1 MDVLRA
7 LSAPNLDIRKKT
19 LDIALDLIDAR
30 NIDEVGGCSGW
41 VLRVGAVVGW
51 GAAAWA
57 PCAAPSPAGPS
68 QLPATRPLLTRLP
81 AAPPLPSPPALPARL
96 QVVGVLKKEAMKTQS
111 RELEK
116 GAEYRQLLVQAIHT
130 CAVRFPDVAASVL
143 HLLCDFLSD
152 TNVASALDVI
162 FFIREIIQVR

>member
-1 MDVLRA
+1 M
-7 LSAPNLDIRKKT
+7 
-19 LDIALDLIDAR
+19 
-30 NIDEVGGCSGW
+30 
-41 VLRVGAVVGW
+41 
-51 GAAAWA
+51 
-57 PCAAPSPAGPS
+57 
-68 QLPATRPLLTRLP
+68 
-81 AAPPLPSPPALPARL
+81 
-96 QVVGVLKKEAMKTQS
+96 VGVLKKEAMKTQS

-162 FFIREIIQVR
+162 FFIREIIQVRWGWVGGWVGGRA